1 MNRNLHA
8 SFPSTIALD
17 RFFQRAFS
25 ASNLVS
31 ADQAPRERIRE
42 TDSAYSLSIDL
53 PGLRREELALQLKD
67 RQLTLSVTP
76 ADERPF
82 VAAETRSWTLGEQ
95 VDVSG
100 LSARLDLGVL
110 RIELPKVNPP
120 TPESITIDIQ

>member
-1 MNRNLHA
+1 MIRHVYP
-8 SFPSTIALD
+8 SFPSTVALD

-25 ASNLVS
+25 ASNLVT
-31 ADQAPRERIRE
+31 ADQPPRERIQE
-42 TDSAYSLSIDL
+42 TESAYSLSIDL
-53 PGLRREELALQLKD
+53 PGLRREELKLQLKD
-67 RQLTLSVTP
+67 RQLTLSVNP

-110 RIELPKVNPP
+110 RIELPKINPP